1 MSTGGR
7 KVKAGGARAA
17 NVVAVADAADSARA
31 AGTAPASPAE
41 PRHPGW
47 LHAVSTADDPA
58 HQAPA
63 LLLYRLLKLTNLI
76 SRPFFAQDA
85 ERYQISMNE
94 LRVLMTLALA
104 PLREAASHELV
115 DAAGMHPMNVS
126 RAVAALRR
134 HGRVQQRTDPNNRRR
149 KLLQL
154 TPEGLALYRNLLP
167 HVQQIATRLFATMSG
182 EEVATLSRLID
193 TMTARLESGT
203 GQS

>member
-1 MSTGGR
+1 MSAGGR
-7 KVKAGGARAA
+7 KVKT
-17 NVVAVADAADSARA
+17 DAAGA
-31 AGTAPASPAE
+31 AE
-41 PRHPGW
+41 PRHQGW
-47 LHAVSTADDPA
+47 LRAVSTADDPA

-94 LRVLMTLALA
+94 LRVLMTLA

-154 TPEGLALYRNLLP
+154 TPEGLALYRNLVP

-193 TMTARLESGT
+193 TMTARLETDPGEA
-203 GQS
+203 

>member
-1 MSTGGR
+1 MGTER
-7 KVKAGGARAA
+7 RRTRAT
-17 NVVAVADAADSARA
+17 
-31 AGTAPASPAE
+31 GTAATGTATAPSGAPDTPAS
-41 PRHPGW
+41 RHHGW
-47 LHAVSTADDPA
+47 LHAVSAADDPA

-76 SRPFFAQDA
+76 SRPFFAHDA

-94 LRVLMTLALA
+94 LRVLMTLA

-134 HGRVQQRTDPNNRRR
+134 HGRVQQRTDPDNRRR

-154 TPEGLALYRNLLP
+154 TPEGLALYRNLVP

-182 EEVATLSRLID
+182 EELATLSRLID
-193 TMTARLESGT
+193 TMTTRLESDT
-203 GQS
+203 GPA

>member
-1 MSTGGR
+1 MGTERRKARMSA
-7 KVKAGGARAA
+7 KAAA
-17 NVVAVADAADSARA
+17 
-31 AGTAPASPAE
+31 APAATE
-41 PRHPGW
+41 AAAPRGQGW
-47 LHAVSTADDPA
+47 LHAVSAADDPA

-104 PLREAASHELV
+104 PLREAASHVLV

-134 HGRVQQRTDPNNRRR
+134 HGRVQQCTDPHNRRR
-149 KLLQL
+149 KLLHL
-154 TPEGLALYRNLLP
+154 TP
-167 HVQQIATRLFATMSG
+167 
-182 EEVATLSRLID
+182 
-193 TMTARLESGT
+193 
-203 GQS
+203 

>member
-1 MSTGGR
+1 MGTERR
-7 KVKAGGARAA
+7 KARTSAKAAA
-17 NVVAVADAADSARA
+17 
-31 AGTAPASPAE
+31 APAATE
-41 PRHPGW
+41 AAAPRGQGW
-47 LHAVSTADDPA
+47 LHAVSAADDPA

-94 LRVLMTLALA
+94 LRVLMTLA

-134 HGRVQQRTDPNNRRR
+134 HGRVQQRTDPDNRRR

-154 TPEGLALYRNLLP
+154 TPEGLALYRSLVP

-182 EEVATLSRLID
+182 EELAMLSRLID
-193 TMTARLESGT
+193 TMTTRLET
-203 GQS
+203 DPDQA

>member
-1 MSTGGR
+1 MGGR
-7 KVKAGGARAA
+7 KVKTSGTR
-17 NVVAVADAADSARA
+17 VADAIIA
-31 AGTAPASPAE
+31 AGAAESGPGAVAE
-41 PRHPGW
+41 PRHQGW
-47 LHAVSTADDPA
+47 LRAVSTADDPA

-94 LRVLMTLALA
+94 LRVLMTLA

-154 TPEGLALYRNLLP
+154 TPEGLALYRNLVP

-193 TMTARLESGT
+193 TMTSRLESDPGET
-203 GQS
+203 

>member
-1 MSTGGR
+1 MKTERR
-7 KVKAGGARAA
+7 KSKAATAA
-17 NVVAVADAADSARA
+17 
-31 AGTAPASPAE
+31 APAT
-41 PRHPGW
+41 PRHDGW
-47 LHAVSTADDPA
+47 LRAVSAADDPA

-76 SRPFFAQDA
+76 SRPFFASDA

-94 LRVLMTLALA
+94 LRVLMTLA

-134 HGRVQQRTDPNNRRR
+134 HGRVQQRADPDNRRR

-154 TPEGLALYRNLLP
+154 TPEGVALYRSLVP
-167 HVQQIATRLFATMSG
+167 HVQQVANRLFDTMSA
-182 EEVATLSRLID
+182 EEIASLSRLLD
-193 TMTARLESGT
+193 GMTVRLESG
-203 GQS
+203 GRD